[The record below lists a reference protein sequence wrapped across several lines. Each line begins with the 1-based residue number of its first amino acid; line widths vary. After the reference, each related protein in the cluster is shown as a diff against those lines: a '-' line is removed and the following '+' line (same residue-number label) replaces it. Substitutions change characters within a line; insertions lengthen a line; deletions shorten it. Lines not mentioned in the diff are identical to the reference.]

1 MQELPLVPPA
11 MTGNVR
17 TTGCVQRAE
26 VPKRNQLKSKFD
38 GLGGA
43 DQKRAQEALWRA
55 YLATQFADDMFEWL
69 ATQAPAKAKRFW
81 TVGAYGV
88 KKIALAAN
96 FGRFGEK
103 NVNAASAAV
112 QAVLDVF
119 TQRPL
124 IVKKG
129 SRTQYSQRENT
140 LEISAP
146 IFADGAIP
154 SMASKEVLVAI
165 SSVVAPQQ
173 KALAVWLRKRMD
185 FAYDC
190 IVTEEQV

>member
-1 MQELPLVPPA
+1 
-11 MTGNVR
+11 MTGNIR

-26 VPKRNQLKSKFD
+26 IPARNQLKVKYE
-38 GLGGA
+38 GLRGA

-55 YLATQFADDMFEWL
+55 YLAAQFADDMFEWL
-69 ATQAPAKAKRFW
+69 ATQAPAKAKTFW